1 MKQYIR
7 KADIILFAVLVCLG
21 LALTAALALSEA
33 DGASDAQ
40 VVIKSGGKLFAA
52 YSIGEE
58 KSVRVPAPGDADDY
72 NVVEIKGGSVTVTEA
87 SCKNQ
92 VCVKHNAISHVGES
106 IICLPNRLVVSIEG
120 GAEGGGYD
128 SITS

>member
-40 VVIKSGGKLFAA
+40 VVIKSGGKLFA
-52 YSIGEE
+52 
-58 KSVRVPAPGDADDY
+58 K
-72 NVVEIKGGSVTVTEA
+72 VVEQAEEGFLLRYTSIPAGYEA
-87 SCKNQ
+87 WLK
-92 VCVKHNAISHVGES
+92 AES
-106 IICLPNRLVVSIEG
+106 AK
-120 GAEGGGYD
+120 AE
-128 SITS
+128 